1 MSEEIIA
8 GFENDIA
15 EKEAEIEAL
24 EQELIEYP
32 EFSDDLEYQI
42 QQRKLELDDLRDE
55 LYEAERRDFEA
66 EKREE
71 QREWENS
78 RL

>member
-1 MSEEIIA
+1 MNEEIIA
-8 GFENDIA
+8 GLENDIA
-15 EKEAEIEAL
+15 EKESEIEAL

-42 QQRKLELDDLRDE
+42 QQRKLELDDLKDE

-78 RL
+78 MF